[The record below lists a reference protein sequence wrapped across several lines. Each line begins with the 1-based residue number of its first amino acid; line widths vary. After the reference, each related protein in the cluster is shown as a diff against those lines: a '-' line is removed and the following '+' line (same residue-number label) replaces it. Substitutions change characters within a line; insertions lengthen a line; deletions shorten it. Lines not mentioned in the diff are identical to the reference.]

1 MFTRITAIIV
11 KEFLQVFRDPRMK
24 IVIFIS
30 PIVQIMIFGYAATM
44 DITHVP
50 TAVYD
55 LDNTKESRDVIRL
68 FKYSKYFDINRYLQK
83 EADIKYILDHAT
95 IKAVIKFTRGFGQD
109 LTGNNSAQMQL
120 IVDGTDSN
128 AAQIILGYAGN
139 IIDNY
144 NSKVL
149 QERAMTYLKR
159 KDIYP
164 TVELRDRQWFNEN
177 LYSKN
182 FYLPGVIAMIVTLM
196 SLILTSMAIVREKE
210 IGTMEQLIV
219 SPIKPI
225 ELILGKITPFGI
237 IAVAQMVM
245 IATVGVLWFHIPC
258 RGSIPF
264 LFGATLIYLLT
275 SLGIGLFIYTISAT
289 QQEAMMS
296 IFLFY
301 FPAMLLSGFAF
312 PVANMPQWVQAITV
326 FNPLKYYL
334 IILRSIFL
342 KGVGISVLWDEITVL
357 LIMGAVII
365 TLSSMR
371 FQKRLG

>member
-1 MFTRITAIIV
+1 
-11 KEFLQVFRDPRMK
+11 
-24 IVIFIS
+24 
-30 PIVQIMIFGYAATM
+30 
-44 DITHVP
+44 
-50 TAVYD
+50 
-55 LDNTKESRDVIRL
+55 
-68 FKYSKYFDINRYLQK
+68 
-83 EADIKYILDHAT
+83 
-95 IKAVIKFTRGFGQD
+95 
-109 LTGNNSAQMQL
+109 
-120 IVDGTDSN
+120 
-128 AAQIILGYAGN
+128 
-139 IIDNY
+139 
-144 NSKVL
+144 
-149 QERAMTYLKR
+149 
-159 KDIYP
+159 
-164 TVELRDRQWFNEN
+164 VELRDREWFNEN

-245 IATVGVLWFHIPC
+245 IATVGVLWFNIPM
-258 RGSIPF
+258 RGSIPL

-275 SLGIGLFIYTISAT
+275 SLGIGLFISTISAT

-301 FPAMLLSGFAF
+301 FPAILLSGFAF
-312 PVANMPQWVQAITV
+312 PVANMPQWVQIITI

-342 KGVGISVLWDEITVL
+342 KGVGIPVLWDEISAL
-357 LIMGAVII
+357 LIMGVVVI
-365 TLSSMR
+365 TASSLR